1 MMKLIQNID
10 VYAPQHLGKKD
21 VLIINDKIVKIK
33 DAGSICADGFLSEA
47 EMINGEGLLLTPGF
61 IDCHLSQSYML
72 LISSIG
78 VFKAL
83 GSDIRIRLIQT
94 LLEHQEMNMNELASS
109 LGITNGA
116 LTSHVKKLEEA
127 GILAIL
133 PEHSGHGN
141 QKVCRINVDKILVD
155 IASNNDSPAED
166 SYSIDIPIGNY
177 FNYSVYP
184 TCGLSTTDNL
194 IGEVD
199 DPRYFAHPSHVD
211 AKILWFG
218 RGFIDYRI
226 PNMLPPGQ
234 KIDRLT
240 LSFEISSEAPGVNSD
255 WPSDISFFLNNTKV
269 GTWTSPG
276 DFGDV
281 HGMFTPDW
289 WFPNWNQ
296 YGLLKMLVIDRH
308 GTFIDGLKIS
318 DVNTQQLTFTSQD
331 DMVFRFQVDEPSQN
345 IGGLTLFGKDFGN
358 YNQDIN
364 VKVHYTPNV

>member
-1 MMKLIQNID
+1 ML
-10 VYAPQHLGKKD
+10 Y
-21 VLIINDKIVKIK
+21 IK
-33 DAGSICADGFLSEA
+33 SLEQAV
-47 EMINGEGLLLTPGF
+47 P
-61 IDCHLSQSYML
+61 
-72 LISSIG
+72 

-83 GSDIRIRLIQT
+83 GSEIRVRLIQT
-94 LLEHQEMNMNELASS
+94 LLEHQEMNMNELAAS

-116 LTSHVKKLEEA
+116 LTSHVKKLEET

-155 IASNNDSPAED
+155 VATNNESPAEN

-240 LSFEISSEAPGVNSD
+240 LSFEISSEAPGVNND

-269 GTWTSPG
+269 GSWTSPG

>member
-1 MMKLIQNID
+1 MDSPRLNRRSSLTLHGTTGNTFHIELLHDDKQYRDGNGYQYTTCTELSEVRVDKTLIQ
-10 VYAPQHLGKKD
+10 H
-21 VLIINDKIVKIK
+21 
-33 DAGSICADGFLSEA
+33 
-47 EMINGEGLLLTPGF
+47 
-61 IDCHLSQSYML
+61 
-72 LISSIG
+72 
-78 VFKAL
+78 
-83 GSDIRIRLIQT
+83 LIQT
-94 LLEHQEMNMNELASS
+94 N
-109 LGITNGA
+109 
-116 LTSHVKKLEEA
+116 
-127 GILAIL
+127 
-133 PEHSGHGN
+133 
-141 QKVCRINVDKILVD
+141 
-155 IASNNDSPAED
+155 
-166 SYSIDIPIGNY
+166 GNY
-177 FNYSVYP
+177 FNYSVFP
-184 TCGLSTTDNL
+184 TCGLSTTDSL

-199 DPRYFAHPSHVD
+199 DPRYFAHPNHVD
-211 AKILWFG
+211 ARILWFG

-269 GTWTSPG
+269 GIWTSPG

>member
-1 MMKLIQNID
+1 MITAFQ
-10 VYAPQHLGKKD
+10 
-21 VLIINDKIVKIK
+21 
-33 DAGSICADGFLSEA
+33 ICCL
-47 EMINGEGLLLTPGF
+47 
-61 IDCHLSQSYML
+61 
-72 LISSIG
+72 
-78 VFKAL
+78 
-83 GSDIRIRLIQT
+83 
-94 LLEHQEMNMNELASS
+94 
-109 LGITNGA
+109 
-116 LTSHVKKLEEA
+116 
-127 GILAIL
+127 
-133 PEHSGHGN
+133 
-141 QKVCRINVDKILVD
+141 
-155 IASNNDSPAED
+155 
-166 SYSIDIPIGNY
+166 
-177 FNYSVYP
+177 
-184 TCGLSTTDNL
+184 
-194 IGEVD
+194 
-199 DPRYFAHPSHVD
+199 
-211 AKILWFG
+211 
-218 RGFIDYRI
+218 
-226 PNMLPPGQ
+226 Q

-318 DVNTQQLTFTSQD
+318 DANTQQLTFTSQD